1 MADPT
6 GRGGREE
13 LITASGMRIVGA
25 ATRLVSEAAMAGLAA
40 PEADQLLY
48 AAAFTLRQRM
58 AGQPVVQALGAL
70 NEAMRRVRQDYRPL
84 ERDRGVTDD
93 FGRLHARD
101 WQVASG
107 PDRWI
112 GELIWRHPHPVQKG
126 QALVTH
132 LVFSEYPGVTTLV
145 VRVGIPGSSPAGFG
159 PVAAG
164 QAHPAFLADLNRVV
178 RLGFDGG
185 DGEPRMLDEHAVDRF
200 VTEVL
205 LSEARELPVVV
216 QAPTER
222 GDYLVP
228 PAQVA
233 EELLGVA
240 HVYVLDRHPTTFSLT
255 DSLGDRRLSC
265 YWGALRAYLPGFT
278 CADNPHEHPL
288 LMDERVTDPVVR
300 AQFRGSLALG
310 QRHRVARPEGVAL
323 LRVPEKRISAP
334 APSPVPAR
342 PPESPVAAV
351 TAPAPAPVL
360 PPAALSGL
368 ERRLDGVLAALE
380 RLSQLT
386 GGLLDEVAGM
396 RATNAVRGAT
406 AAGLERRIGD
416 LERWLRERFAPV
428 AEEVGAAEGERAG
441 VPASEEDAREGVRVE
456 EDRLTLPAVV
466 RQAAVAHADVLLILD
481 RAVASAEESPYED
494 VERVAAVLDAMA
506 LVARRRQA
514 GTLGTSLREA
524 FRELGVEYR
533 GGIAE
538 STSER
543 MLQQYQVTLPGGE
556 VVEAREHLALGTSYD
571 PRHCLRIYFTSRV
584 PAEPRFV
591 VGHVGRHFDVKRTT

>member
-1 MADPT
+1 MADST

-13 LITASGMRIVGA
+13 LITASGIRIVGA
-25 ATRLVSEAAMAGLAA
+25 ATRLVSDAAAAGLIAPSNDEVLFAA
-40 PEADQLLY
+40 S
-48 AAAFTLRQRM
+48 FTLGRKM
-58 AGQPVVQALGAL
+58 SGQPVTQALGAL
-70 NEAMRRVRQDYRPL
+70 SEAMRRVRQDYRPL
-84 ERDRGVTDD
+84 ERDRGITDD

-101 WQVASG
+101 WQVASA

-126 QALVTH
+126 QPLVTH
-132 LVFSEYPGVTTLV
+132 LVLSEHPGVATLV
-145 VRVGIPGSSPAGFG
+145 VRIGVPGAVPASFG
-159 PVAAG
+159 PVAIG

-178 RLGFDGG
+178 RLGFDGS
-185 DGEPRMLDEHAVDRF
+185 DGEPRVLDDHAVDRF

-205 LSEARELPVVV
+205 LSESRAVPVVV

-233 EELLGVA
+233 EELLGIA
-240 HVYVLDRHPTTFSLT
+240 HLYVLDRHPTTFRLT

-265 YWGALRAYLPGFT
+265 YWGALRAYLPGFS
-278 CADNPHEHPL
+278 CADSPHEHPL

-310 QRHRVARPEGVAL
+310 QRDRVVRPEGVAA
-323 LRVPEKRISAP
+323 LRVPETRAP
-334 APSPVPAR
+334 APTPPSAR
-342 PPESPVAAV
+342 APDSSTV
-351 TAPAPAPVL
+351 APAALAQVPVL
-360 PPAALSGL
+360 PTAALSGL

-380 RLSQLT
+380 RLSHLT
-386 GGLLDEVAGM
+386 GSLLDEVAGM

-416 LERWLRERFAPV
+416 LERWLRERFATPAEQAGAAAGAPV
-428 AEEVGAAEGERAG
+428 AGATADDVREEER
-441 VPASEEDAREGVRVE
+441 EE

-481 RAVASAEESPYED
+481 RAVASAEDSPYED

-556 VVEAREHLALGTSYD
+556 LVEAREHIALGTSYD

-591 VGHVGRHFDVKRTT
+591 VGHVGRHFEVKRTT

>member
-1 MADPT
+1 MADST
-6 GRGGREE
+6 GRGAREE
-13 LITASGMRIVGA
+13 LITPSGIRIVGA
-25 ATRLVSEAAMAGLAA
+25 ATRLVSDAAVAGLIA
-40 PEADQLLY
+40 PSDDEVLFS
-48 AAAFTLRQRM
+48 AAFTLSRKM
-58 AGQPVVQALGAL
+58 SGQPVSQALGVL
-70 NEAMRRVRQDYRPL
+70 NEAMRHVRSDFRLL
-84 ERDRGVTDD
+84 ERDQAVTDD

-101 WQVASG
+101 WQVAAA
-107 PDRWI
+107 PDRWV

-126 QALVTH
+126 LPLVTH
-132 LVFSEYPGVTTLV
+132 LVLSEHPGVATMV
-145 VRVGIPGSSPAGFG
+145 VRVGLPGGVPSGFG
-159 PVAAG
+159 PVAVG

-178 RLGFDGG
+178 RLVFDGG
-185 DGEPRMLDEHAVDRF
+185 DGEPRVLDDHAVDQF
-200 VTEVL
+200 VTDVM
-205 LSEARELPVVV
+205 LSESREVPVLV

-233 EELLGVA
+233 EEFLGVA
-240 HVYVLDRHPTTFSLT
+240 HVHVLDRHPTTFRLT

-288 LMDERVTDPVVR
+288 LMDERITDPVVR

-310 QRHRVARPEGVAL
+310 QRHRVARPEGVAAL
-323 LRVPEKRISAP
+323 L
-334 APSPVPAR
+334 VPAR
-342 PPESPVAAV
+342 RAPRPTPP
-351 TAPAPAPVL
+351 PAPAVPAVAAADAPAVAA
-360 PPAALSGL
+360 PPAAGLSAEALSGL
-368 ERRLDGVLAALE
+368 EHRLDGVLAALE
-380 RLSQLT
+380 GLRQLT
-386 GGLLDEVAGM
+386 GSLLDEVAGM

-428 AEEVGAAEGERAG
+428 AEEAGAAGKEPAAGLIEGE
-441 VPASEEDAREGVRVE
+441 AREE

-481 RAVASAEESPYED
+481 RAVASAGESPYED

-556 VVEAREHLALGTSYD
+556 VAEAREHIALGTSYD

-591 VGHVGRHFDVKRTT
+591 VGHVGRHFEVKRTT